1 MNDSAVMNTDSEIA
15 YQNKDITAKY
25 LMEGLKGKTLKA
37 YGRPELEVVNVLPTN
52 LPAIEA
58 NELRIDNLL
67 LFSDGSIGIIDYESS
82 YTWEDKVKHI
92 NYIARILKRYVREG
106 IIDEVDKIRLIIIF
120 TADIEKVDTL
130 TLDVGC
136 MKVYIEPIYLVG
148 MDTKEVL
155 KRLRSR
161 AECNTLL
168 ADEELMELIIL
179 PLAVKGIEAKR
190 ELVVE
195 AIEIAKAIKNEKQRL
210 YTISGILTF
219 SDKFIDKEFAQKVR
233 ENIMILQVIQSIIS
247 ESEANGEVRGE
258 ARGKTELIGVIRKK
272 IMKGHT
278 ALIISELLE
287 LPIQEVEEIYIM
299 IHNNP
304 ADTDLQIAERLLR
317 VKEKTLV

>member
-1 MNDSAVMNTDSEIA
+1 M
-15 YQNKDITAKY
+15 
-25 LMEGLKGKTLKA
+25 
-37 YGRPELEVVNVLPTN
+37 
-52 LPAIEA
+52 
-58 NELRIDNLL
+58 
-67 LFSDGSIGIIDYESS
+67 
-82 YTWEDKVKHI
+82 
-92 NYIARILKRYVREG
+92 REG

-148 MDTKEVL
+148 RDTKEVL
-155 KRLRSR
+155 ERLGSR
-161 AECNTLL
+161 VEHTELL
-168 ADEELMELIIL
+168 TDEVLMELIIL
-179 PLAVKGIEAKR
+179 PLTVKGIEAKR

-299 IHNNP
+299 IQNNP